1 MSPDSEVE
9 KCASFLEIR
18 NCWSFK
24 WLKWCFLKKQG
35 NKPGVILPLF
45 RGFEVSLLPGC
56 RCSRSTNGSTTPD
69 QPCIGGG
76 LGLWPTHC
84 LISGEFGVI
93 SVRNFPRQFPPF
105 PLGCLKTQK
114 RPPQLCQSLERG
126 MFCFFFRAVN
136 LPAAV
141 VPKKGNSLKQQKPC
155 HHGTNHSHEIGS
167 NDQFFQLFLQWAWL
181 KQGHEWQLAN
191 FAPKNTGDVSIFY
204 RRRETPPQSESA
216 TPPEARKKGVY
227 GKSRVTVQ
235 ICLIL
240 LLMVQ
245 KSGYHQLIW

>member
-1 MSPDSEVE
+1 MTSRLFFVMSHDPTRSPVQWNPQPKRPQDFSGKLEVGGILNFFQLIISFFRAI
-9 KCASFLEIR
+9 KTCSPNFFPASVPNVPRFWSRKNVRVFEIR
-18 NCWSFK
+18 NCRWSF
-24 WLKWCFLKKQG
+24 KWCFLKKQG

-76 LGLWPTHC
+76 LGLWPTHG

-114 RPPQLCQSLERG
+114 GHPSCVKVWRDGCSV
-126 MFCFFFRAVN
+126 FFFRAVN

-141 VPKKGNSLKQQKPC
+141 VPKKGSSLKQQKPC
-155 HHGTNHSHEIGS
+155 H
-167 NDQFFQLFLQWAWL
+167 
-181 KQGHEWQLAN
+181 
-191 FAPKNTGDVSIFY
+191 
-204 RRRETPPQSESA
+204 
-216 TPPEARKKGVY
+216 
-227 GKSRVTVQ
+227 
-235 ICLIL
+235 
-240 LLMVQ
+240 
-245 KSGYHQLIW
+245 